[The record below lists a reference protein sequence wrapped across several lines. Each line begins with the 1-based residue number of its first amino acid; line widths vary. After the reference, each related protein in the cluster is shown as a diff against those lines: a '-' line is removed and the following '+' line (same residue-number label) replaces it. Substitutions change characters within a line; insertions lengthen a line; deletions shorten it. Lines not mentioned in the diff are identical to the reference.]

1 MRFFAIPFIFFAL
14 TISISTITVP
24 VAYADS
30 SVNNTG
36 TMLINPLSST
46 QCAGN
51 GTCLMEFLQKIV
63 DFIIKIGSV
72 VIILMMVF
80 IGFKFVTAQGDPG
93 EIGKAREM
101 LLYTVIG
108 ALLLLG
114 AKAISLGIE
123 ATVRALGTG
132 N

>member
-1 MRFFAIPFIFFAL
+1 MFSIIVVAVNGTSVTFAAVIGPI
-14 TISISTITVP
+14 
-24 VAYADS
+24 
-30 SVNNTG
+30 NT
-36 TMLINPLSST
+36 TMLESPYSST